1 MTGAVEVTDAATT
14 RLGGGWTASS
24 TARRLDY
31 TSRRSSRGPATTDP
45 IWMPSATHTAPARAT
60 TFTEPAGSGPAMV
73 VRPGCLSAPKLGV
86 ALASWHVAGRS
97 VRNELREPVVTAPMP
112 ATAVPIS
119 TRIRGTAPRRPGHP
133 HRRLRDDRS
142 WPIRRHAELRP
153 RANGQ
158 FGHFP
163 CGGNGVRCHRKPRRR
178 RQTIR
183 RRRRQRPL
191 STVPVRSAVAV
202 RFYWHTDLVSTRRW
216 SAHVDRRVT
225 RLDSFMDI

>member
-1 MTGAVEVTDAATT
+1 M
-14 RLGGGWTASS
+14 
-24 TARRLDY
+24 LDY

-45 IWMPSATHTAPARAT
+45 IWIPSATHTAPARAT
-60 TFTEPAGSGPAMV
+60 TSTEPAGSGPAMV

-86 ALASWHVAGRS
+86 ALASWHVSGRS

-112 ATAVPIS
+112 SMPTGFRGGIDGSRYRSSYFDTDPGYGATE
-119 TRIRGTAPRRPGHP
+119 TGYP

-158 FGHFP
+158 FGHFHAVETVSDVTASP
-163 CGGNGVRCHRKPRRR
+163 VVGVKRLDGGGANDRCP
-178 RQTIR
+178 
-183 RRRRQRPL
+183 P
-191 STVPVRSAVAV
+191 VPVRSAVAV

-225 RLDSFMDI
+225 RLDSFKDI